1 MENGE
6 YQTPIVVLS
15 LSIVPHDLQNQTA
28 EHIFKSVNMSLQQT
42 ENFFHEM
49 GHAIHSM
56 LGRTRFQHV
65 AGFFFIKLF

>member
-1 MENGE
+1 MPDGE

-15 LSIVPHDLQNQTA
+15 LSLIPPELQNQSL
-28 EHIFKSVNMSLQQT
+28 ESVFESITINPQQA

-65 AGFFFIKLF
+65 AG